1 MIAAAVSFRF
11 PGCNWLHS
19 RDRLKKKA
27 KRLNIKT
34 VFEATTPESLDILY
48 NGTDSVP
55 QDRPKNKKSDSKQR
69 GRLKNKTE
77 I

>member
-11 PGCNWLHS
+11 LGCNWLHS
-19 RDRLKKKA
+19 KDRLKRKA
-27 KRLNIKT
+27 KRVNTKT
-34 VFEATTPESLDILY
+34 VFEATTPESLNIRY

-55 QDRPKNKKSDSKQR
+55 QDRPKNKKTDLKQR

-77 I
+77 N